1 MTRTS
6 VRWSPHDDAKLL
18 RLRDGER
25 WGFPEIA
32 AAMPGRTAPAC
43 EQRYYGKLKGV
54 RDKRPRPS
62 GPKPTVP
69 PVSWRKRGA
78 AVAIVAPAAAVE
90 VVAPPA
96 PVAIAPRIRTPL
108 LDGLRERAELHLRIA
123 ERGLTAAFFGD
134 PPPGRS
140 ALDERTRAAGA
151 VTQRPPANGGSDA
164 G

>member
-1 MTRTS
+1 MTRTA
-6 VRWSPHDDAKLL
+6 VRWTPHDDKTLL

-25 WGFPEIA
+25 LGFPEIA
-32 AAMPGRTAPAC
+32 AAMPGRSASAC
-43 EQRYYGKLKGV
+43 EMRYYGKLNGV
-54 RDKRPRPS
+54 RDKRRRPS

-78 AVAIVAPAAAVE
+78 AVAIVAPAPVVE

-96 PVAIAPRIRTPL
+96 PAAIAPRIRTPL

-140 ALDERTRAAGA
+140 ALDERTRAAAAGA
-151 VTQRPPANGGSDA
+151 QRPSGGEVSD